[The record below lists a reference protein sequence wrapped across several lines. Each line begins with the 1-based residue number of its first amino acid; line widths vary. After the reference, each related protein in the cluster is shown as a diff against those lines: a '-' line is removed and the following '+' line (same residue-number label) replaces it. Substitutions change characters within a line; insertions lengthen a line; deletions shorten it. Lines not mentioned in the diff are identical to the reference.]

1 MSLMIHHMAS
11 ETERRFRFEQADRD
25 RLLAGAWAA
34 RASTR
39 PDHLTAIRQ
48 RSGNALVRIGSSLS
62 GTPIP
67 EAGAISPA
75 FS

>member
-1 MSLMIHHMAS
+1 MSLMIHHLAAD
-11 ETERRFRFEQADRD
+11 TERRFRSEQADRD
-25 RLLAGAWAA
+25 RLLGGARAA

-48 RSGNALVRIGSSLS
+48 RSGNALIRIGSSLS

-67 EAGAISPA
+67 EAGTISHA